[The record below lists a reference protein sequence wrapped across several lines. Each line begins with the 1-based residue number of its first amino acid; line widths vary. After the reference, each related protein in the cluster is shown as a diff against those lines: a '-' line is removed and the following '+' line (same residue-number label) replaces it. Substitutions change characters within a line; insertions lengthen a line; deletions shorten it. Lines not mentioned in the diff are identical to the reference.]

1 MDGILRLIDIHG
13 KDSVMTTSP
22 DQEAATLQAQLGD
35 GTLAGDW
42 TLDPARSTVAFAS
55 KSVWGL
61 VGVKGAFR
69 EIEGTGTVAP
79 DGKVTGSVN
88 LVAESLDTKNAKRDK
103 HLRSDDFFMTEKYSA
118 ITFTAGDFTPDGAGV
133 TVSGTL
139 TVRDHSQ
146 PISFPATV
154 TLGDDGTVTFD
165 GTAHVDRSEY
175 GITWNQMGM
184 ASMKNVITVHAVLTR
199 SQG

>member
-1 MDGILRLIDIHG
+1 
-13 KDSVMTTSP
+13 MTTSP
-22 DQEAATLQAQLGD
+22 DQGAATLQAQLGD

-42 TLDPARSTVAFAS
+42 TIDPARSTVAFAS
-55 KSVWGL
+55 KSLWGL
-61 VGVKGAFR
+61 VSVKGVFR
-69 EIEGTGTVAP
+69 EIEGSGTVTP
-79 DGKVTGSVN
+79 DGEVTGSVA
-88 LVAESLDTKNAKRDK
+88 LVTESLDTKNAKRDK
-103 HLRSDDFFMTEKYSA
+103 HLRSDDFFLSDKYRA
-118 ITFTAGDFTPDGAGV
+118 ITLTVGKLAPAGAEV

-154 TLGDDGTVTFD
+154 TLSGDGTVAFD